1 MGSSPDYPEEEGTV
15 SDTPAAGAGFGPV
28 EAALLREV
36 GGAAPSIANSQPWRF
51 AVGADRVDV
60 WTDPERSLPAVDPD
74 GRQRL
79 ISCGAAV
86 LNLRLAVANLG
97 FDPLLRLC
105 PTPDDPE
112 HVAAV
117 RRGAPVAPTREDRRL
132 YEMVHWRHT
141 NRADYRPQPLPAPV
155 LRRLVAAVQ
164 QESAALRLID
174 RSTERP
180 VIAALVVR
188 GVEDEAHS
196 PEVRREF
203 VRWLSDDPE
212 PATGTSVGSWLASPY
227 PMPVLSG
234 QDRLAPGERAGMER
248 LVEGSTLAVLHTAG
262 DEPVDWL
269 RAGQALQRMLLTT
282 TADGVAVSFLNQPIE
297 MPELRAELRG
307 LLDTGAPQL
316 LVRLGYSRYP
326 SQRTRRLPVR
336 PPVEPP
342 G

>member
-1 MGSSPDYPEEEGTV
+1 V

-79 ISCGAAV
+79 ISCGAAI

-112 HVAAV
+112 HVATV
-117 RRGAPVAPTREDRRL
+117 RRGVPVAPTPEDRRL

-164 QESAALRLID
+164 QESVALRLID
-174 RSTERP
+174 HSTERP
-180 VIAALVVR
+180 AIAALVVR

-248 LVEGSTLAVLHTAG
+248 LVERSTLAVLHTAG

-297 MPELRAELRG
+297 VRELRAELRG
-307 LLDTGAPQL
+307 LLGTGAPQL

-336 PPVEPP
+336 PPVDPP

>member
-1 MGSSPDYPEEEGTV
+1 
-15 SDTPAAGAGFGPV
+15 
-28 EAALLREV
+28 
-36 GGAAPSIANSQPWRF
+36 
-51 AVGADRVDV
+51 
-60 WTDPERSLPAVDPD
+60 
-74 GRQRL
+74 
-79 ISCGAAV
+79 
-86 LNLRLAVANLG
+86 
-97 FDPLLRLC
+97 
-105 PTPDDPE
+105 
-112 HVAAV
+112 
-117 RRGAPVAPTREDRRL
+117 
-132 YEMVHWRHT
+132 MVHWRHT

-155 LRRLVAAVQ
+155 LRRLVAAVE
-164 QESAALRLID
+164 QESVALRLID

-180 VIAALVVR
+180 AIAALVVR

-248 LVEGSTLAVLHTAG
+248 LVERSTLAVLHTAG

-297 MPELRAELRG
+297 VRELRAELRG

-326 SQRTRRLPVR
+326 SRRTRRLPVR